1 MLGTETPDE
10 SFQRQFELSS
20 ALKPGAVDSIASPI
34 NVAAP
39 NTLKTE
45 QDIEAKLRTH
55 SFQLAGKFDRR
66 FRTQVRDR
74 SKRPLVVR
82 PVISRYKLHV
92 MSGFHHA
99 TREAFQVRL
108 RAASGRITATD
119 KGNTE
124 IFFHATR
131 LSKMKDTSSRLQTK
145 QAPLYTPHVRQN
157 SCKPMLGETLNAP
170 QSLRSAS
177 PAVRTLPRHL
187 LYSIFARI
195 GGSGLDTDAFETL
208 RASYRGGFLGKAI
221 AYDNRQKEIPASLIR
236 SLRWHPV
243 RLISF
248 LDRPYYYGAKKK
260 YLDWIASRHL
270 ATGRY
275 DLFHSWSGDCL
286 RSLKV
291 TKRRGIPSVV
301 EIPTWHRDGGKEKVR
316 RPKIAAPTENISSF
330 QRWKNRL
337 LLQRKRFIEE
347 YKLADLLLVLSQ
359 KAANTFRVRGFPE
372 EKLFYLPRGVDVERF
387 RPGKRPRKFRA
398 VFAGALIRRKGIQ
411 HVLEA
416 WHRLNLS
423 DAELWLVGFVHE
435 EAKPYL
441 KEFWRDNIRVVGF
454 VRDPENY
461 LSASTVHVF
470 PSQWEGSAKVTYEA
484 AACALPQ
491 ITTREAGDVVRNG
504 IEGIIVKPGDV
515 NAVATALEHLYGHPE
530 IVEQMGTAARRR
542 VVEIFTWD
550 HFRARLLDAYETA
563 MRMVR

>member
-1 MLGTETPDE
+1 ML
-10 SFQRQFELSS
+10 
-20 ALKPGAVDSIASPI
+20 
-34 NVAAP
+34 
-39 NTLKTE
+39 
-45 QDIEAKLRTH
+45 
-55 SFQLAGKFDRR
+55 
-66 FRTQVRDR
+66 
-74 SKRPLVVR
+74 
-82 PVISRYKLHV
+82 
-92 MSGFHHA
+92 
-99 TREAFQVRL
+99 
-108 RAASGRITATD
+108 
-119 KGNTE
+119 
-124 IFFHATR
+124 
-131 LSKMKDTSSRLQTK
+131 
-145 QAPLYTPHVRQN
+145 HVRQN
-157 SCKPMLGETLNAP
+157 TSNPMPGETLNAP
-170 QSLRSAS
+170 AMSRSVPSVA
-177 PAVRTLPRHL
+177 RTLPRCL

-270 ATGRY
+270 TTGRY

-291 TKRRGIPSVV
+291 AKRHGIPSVV

-387 RPGKRPRKFRA
+387 RPGKRPQEFRA
-398 VFAGALIRRKGIQ
+398 VFAGALIKRKGIQ

-416 WHRLNLS
+416 WHRLRLS

-441 KEFWRDNIRVVGF
+441 KEFWRDNIRVIGF

-461 LSASTVHVF
+461 LSQGTVHVF

-515 NAVATALEHLYGHPE
+515 NAIAAALEHLYGHPE

-542 VVEIFTWD
+542 VVENFTWD
-550 HFRARLLDAYETA
+550 HFRGRLLDAYETA